1 MEHSGLEIAKD
12 VVTTAKPLTD
22 LILPA
27 LLAPRIKSVI
37 DFLKKKG
44 IEKSSSSEAVEKS
57 FRNYL
62 NDAYGHFCVMN
73 TLVFPNQQILI
84 KDIYQPLTLRTSYGY
99 EIKEINVF
107 EMRHLEKYGRILIAD
122 TAGMGKSTLVK
133 WIGASIIEQNT
144 SIPVL
149 IELKKLSNKHKI
161 IHEICTQ
168 LGDVFSD
175 FDKDIILHLIKQ
187 GEFTFLLDGFDEVK
201 YEHRAEVI
209 EDIKGFIHKSSK
221 NWFILTSRKDSALT
235 AFGDFQRFSITPLT
249 LNESFQLIRKYD
261 SVNNVKIGEQLIR
274 DIKGK
279 LEQVQEFLVN
289 PFLVSLLYKTYTY
302 NRDIPSKKTT
312 FYEEIYTALYKHHDL
327 TKVVE
332 RNLESGLDIQ
342 DFRTVTNQLGFDTA
356 KSGELEY
363 SEQELIKLLECI
375 IPKCAGI
382 AFKSSRF
389 IEDIVLH
396 VPLFNRE
403 GLVRW
408 AHKSLQ
414 DFFAASYISSS
425 PKKEQIITAICKI
438 QKSSYL
444 NIIDFLYEMEYK
456 IIRNIILYDI
466 AKSFIAFCES
476 SYKGFDIPMD
486 IIRKRQAIAFDTSH
500 LFTYKSGFD
509 ISDEEEV
516 ELKKYTSIE
525 RNLEVYEY
533 EYRKKNLRTSST
545 HYSTSSFRHEI
556 MNTFFKKGC
565 SILKPIESFPHSQHS
580 IDRFVTSLAWDNIYI
595 LDDKKENFLNQ
606 IKWFDQFS
614 DMLIS
619 HRVHAINDKALLDFN
634 ECINLVKV
642 VEEGKMLD
650 SLEDELNGL

>member
-1 MEHSGLEIAKD
+1 MEHSVLEIAKD
-12 VVTTAKPLTD
+12 IVTTSKPLTD

-27 LLAPRIKSVI
+27 LLSPKVKSVV

-44 IEKSSSSEAVEKS
+44 IEKNTSAEAVEKS

-84 KDIYQPLTLRTSYGY
+84 KDIYQPLTLRTGYGY
-99 EIKEINVF
+99 EIKEIGVF
-107 EMRHLEKYGRILIAD
+107 EMKHLEKYERILIAD

-161 IHEICTQ
+161 VHEICAQ
-168 LGDVFSD
+168 LGDIFSD

-201 YEHRAEVI
+201 YEQRIDVI
-209 EDIKGFIHKSSK
+209 EDIKNFVQKSSK
-221 NWFILTSRKDSALT
+221 NLFIITSRRDSALA
-235 AFGDFQRFSITPLT
+235 AFGDFQRFSITPLN
-249 LNESFQLIRKYD
+249 LDESFQLIKKYD
-261 SVNNVKIGEQLIR
+261 SINNVKIGEQLIK

-302 NRDIPSKKTT
+302 NKDIPSKKTT
-312 FYEEIYTALYKHHDL
+312 FYEEIYTALYKNHDL

-363 SEQELIKLLECI
+363 SEQELIRLLDSI

-382 AFKSSRF
+382 AFKSNRF

-403 GLVRW
+403 GLIRW

-414 DFFAASYISSS
+414 DFFAASYISASA
-425 PKKEQIITAICKI
+425 KKEQIIKI
-438 QKSSYL
+438 IYEIEKSNYL

-456 IIRNIILYDI
+456 IIRNVILYDI
-466 AKSFIAFCES
+466 AKAFVKFCET
-476 SYKGFDIPMD
+476 SYKNHNIS
-486 IIRKRQAIAFDTSH
+486 IESIRRRQAVAFDTSH
-500 LFTYKSGFD
+500 VFHGGGLMRND
-509 ISDEEEV
+509 I
-516 ELKKYTSIE
+516 
-525 RNLEVYEY
+525 
-533 EYRKKNLRTSST
+533 
-545 HYSTSSFRHEI
+545 
-556 MNTFFKKGC
+556 
-565 SILKPIESFPHSQHS
+565 
-580 IDRFVTSLAWDNIYI
+580 
-595 LDDKKENFLNQ
+595 
-606 IKWFDQFS
+606 
-614 DMLIS
+614 
-619 HRVHAINDKALLDFN
+619 
-634 ECINLVKV
+634 
-642 VEEGKMLD
+642 
-650 SLEDELNGL
+650 